1 MIDMIFIL
9 EIPKSN
15 LFFFLNLGVVQIT
28 IIHDVVAHAS
38 TYIYIYILYTTTLHK
53 NSLSYHDCS
62 TFLDTELKTFSMH
75 ELKKDIV
82 VVVGAIQ
89 FYLAPFCF
97 SSFSSALDTL
107 PTLAEKD

>member
-1 MIDMIFIL
+1 M
-9 EIPKSN
+9 
-15 LFFFLNLGVVQIT
+15 VQIT
-28 IIHDVVAHAS
+28 IINDVVVHAS
-38 TYIYIYILYTTTLHK
+38 TYILLYTTTLHK

-62 TFLDTELKTFSMH
+62 TFLDTELKAFSMH

-97 SSFSSALDTL
+97 SSFSSALDTML
-107 PTLAEKD
+107 TLADKD